1 MTGPGEVRTLPP
13 ASAMEARPSATP
25 MMLLQIAMD
34 QGADLDRL
42 ERLMNMQ
49 EQWEAREARK
59 AFAVALAAF
68 KANPPRLHKN
78 KTVDFQTPKGRTTY
92 RHATLDEVA
101 LQIGAALS
109 PHGLSFRWNVE
120 QVEARRVRVT
130 CTLGH
135 VMGHAEQVV
144 MEGAP
149 DDSGN
154 KNSIQQVGSTVT
166 YLQRYTLLAITGM
179 AVKDQDDDGA
189 GATLHRDEVQQAV
202 QAIEQA
208 RTVQDLQT
216 AFLEASR
223 KFKSNKV
230 ALGAVIA
237 AKDSRKAELGG
248 AQ

>member
-1 MTGPGEVRTLPP
+1 MNGPGEVRTLPP
-13 ASAMEARPSATP
+13 ASAMEARPTATP
-25 MMLLQIAMD
+25 AVLLQIAMD
-34 QGADLDRL
+34 KDADLDRL
-42 ERLMNMQ
+42 ERLMVMQ

-68 KANPPRLHKN
+68 KANPPSLHKN
-78 KTVDFQTPKGRTTY
+78 KTVDFQTAKGRTTY
-92 RHATLDEVA
+92 KHATLDEVA
-101 LQIGAALS
+101 LQIGAAMS

-130 CTLGH
+130 CILGH
-135 VMGHAEQVV
+135 VMGHTEQVT

-154 KNSIQQVGSTVT
+154 KNTIQQVGSTVT

-189 GATLHRDEVQQAV
+189 AALHSDEVQQAV
-202 QAIEQA
+202 QSIEQA
-208 RTVQDLQT
+208 STMQALQN

-223 KFKSNKV
+223 KFKNNKV
-230 ALGAVIA
+230 ALGAVIE

-248 AQ
+248 AR